1 MDPISTPKQNRIEQ
15 LIEQELSHLLA
26 SAPDSKSTITSM
38 MLSKQAVITSS
49 PLLSNKS
56 LTQEAR
62 VGRHLY
68 NNILRILNMYPMAL
82 QLSVKHHVN
91 LTQYLS
97 PQSIRTSELES
108 DIHNLEPIILI
119 GPPDKERYRIQ
130 HRKEKKAE
138 AAITPTFIWM

>member
-1 MDPISTPKQNRIEQ
+1 MDPLSPTKQHRIEQ
-15 LIEQELSHLLA
+15 LIENKLNHLLA

-38 MLSKQAVITSS
+38 MLSKQAVITSAS
-49 PLLSNKS
+49 LLSNKS

-68 NNILRILNMYPMAL
+68 DNVLRILHMYPEAL
-82 QLSVKHHVN
+82 HLSVKYHVD

-97 PQSIRTSELES
+97 TQSTKTSELES
-108 DIHNLEPIILI
+108 AIQQLEPIILI

-130 HRKEKKAE
+130 HRKERKRKRQ
-138 AAITPTFIWM
+138 PH